1 MEALKLK
8 NKRVTPN
15 EEKIKLEVFNHF
27 SKKFCRK
34 NKDDFNISDFQELF
48 KEAGELEIE
57 NKIYRA
63 IPKEIMIHEVLKA
76 ASKIK

>member
-48 KEAGELEIE
+48 KEAGELEID
-57 NKIYRA
+57 NKINIA
-63 IPKEIMIHEVLKA
+63 IPKVII
-76 ASKIK
+76 